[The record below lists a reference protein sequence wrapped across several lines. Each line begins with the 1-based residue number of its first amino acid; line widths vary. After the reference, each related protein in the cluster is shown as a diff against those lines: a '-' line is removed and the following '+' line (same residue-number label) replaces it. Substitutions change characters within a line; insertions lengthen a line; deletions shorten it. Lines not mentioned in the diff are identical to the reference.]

1 MQQLRSR
8 GSSLFGSQLKRK
20 TLNSWTAIQDTYFST
35 KDIFERHKVVFTI
48 GTSVASVAT
57 AWAGYSLRHL
67 HDSKVDQRLEGI
79 ENAMKKNYH
88 LEHSEF
94 KKLVDPGH
102 SSVAA
107 CIATAGTAFVIGYGF
122 GWRGGRWYANK
133 KFRKEQMKLSGQIK
147 PRRWQLLGRIKPRGW
162 QFQFLKKRLPRSIA
176 PENAVKTSEKMAL

>member
-57 AWAGYSLRHL
+57 AWAGYSVRHF
-67 HDSKVDQRLEGI
+67 HDSKVDKRLEGI
-79 ENAMKKNYH
+79 ENAMKNNHH
-88 LEHSEF
+88 LEHAEF
-94 KKLVDPGH
+94 KKLIDPGR

-107 CIATAGTAFVIGYGF
+107 CIATAGTAFVIGFVPICFSFVYCV
-122 GWRGGRWYANK
+122 
-133 KFRKEQMKLSGQIK
+133 IV
-147 PRRWQLLGRIKPRGW
+147 
-162 QFQFLKKRLPRSIA
+162 SIFSQ
-176 PENAVKTSEKMAL
+176 V